1 MTEQKYCPLQKE
13 GVKCAR
19 WCAWY
24 DEAEQQCAVISA
36 LDKAWRAL
44 SVVVEKVIDD
54 LDSTC
59 YTITPA
65 GVEYLKGA
73 GQDDNQR

>member
-1 MTEQKYCPLQKE
+1 MNNQKYCPLIRTCPACGKH
-13 GVKCAR
+13 
-19 WCAWY
+19 CAWY